1 MAINKREKNLLA
13 ERDKWIRASNS
24 LEKAVTN
31 FLNLDHPA
39 DEAYLERAH
48 KAFMREVSAK

>member
-1 MAINKREKNLLA
+1 MLFTQQQLEVFG
-13 ERDKWIRASNS
+13 ERDKWIRASMS

-48 KAFMREVSAK
+48 RAFMKEVMK